1 MKLDTLFF
9 FSMFVTAL
17 MGDVYG
23 KSLLTAQTFP
33 KTFNDLSF
41 VDRMNIIAEGY
52 EPYESEYVAGPNGK
66 MICVK
71 GCAYQGMSIEDHL
84 ADIKHTTQQAINVA
98 NEYLAQN
105 GHPVQPNQHTQFI
118 FPTQNQPVQNQPSQP
133 NNGSDIVGQINEF
146 LDQNNSAQCTKRNPD
161 IPINQEIPY
170 GEPVAG
176 KPRISSPFGERI
188 HPITHTPHVHEGIDY
203 AVPSGTYV
211 YTTANGTV
219 TKVWK
224 DNRCGNGLKIK
235 YIAGISAI
243 YCHLDHAL
251 VKEGDY
257 VRAGCA
263 IAISDNSGSST
274 GAHLHYGMKD
284 ANDKPMDP
292 SEFTGRA
299 K

>member
-1 MKLDTLFF
+1 MKLDALFF
-9 FSMFVTAL
+9 FAIFATAL
-17 MGDVYG
+17 MSNAYG
-23 KSLLTAQTFP
+23 KSLLSAQSFP

-41 VDRMNIIAEGY
+41 IDRMNVIAEGY
-52 EPYESEYVAGPNGK
+52 EPYEAEYVPGPNGK

-84 ADIKHTTQQAINVA
+84 AYINRTTEQAVNTANQYLAQTSHTTQGNQH
-98 NEYLAQN
+98 AQII
-105 GHPVQPNQHTQFI
+105 HPEPNQNI
-118 FPTQNQPVQNQPSQP
+118 QNYPMRP

-146 LDQNNSAQCTKRNPD
+146 LDQNNSIPCAERNPD
-161 IPINQEIPY
+161 IPTNQEIPY

-176 KPRISSPFGERI
+176 KPRISSPFGERT
-188 HPITHTPHVHEGIDY
+188 HPIRHTQHVHEGIDY
-203 AVPSGTYV
+203 AVPTGTHV

-224 DNRCGNGLKIK
+224 DNSCGNGLKIK
-235 YIAGISAI
+235 YATGISAI

-263 IAISDNSGSST
+263 VAISDNSGAST

-292 SEFTGRA
+292 SPFTGRA

>member
-1 MKLDTLFF
+1 MQIMKLDALFF
-9 FSMFVTAL
+9 FAIFATAL
-17 MGDVYG
+17 MSNAYG
-23 KSLLTAQTFP
+23 KSLLSAQSFP

-41 VDRMNIIAEGY
+41 IDRMNVIAEGY

-84 ADIKHTTQQAINVA
+84 DDIKHTTQQAINVA

-105 GHPVQPNQHTQFI
+105 QPIYNHPT
-118 FPTQNQPVQNQPSQP
+118 QP

-146 LDQNNSAQCTKRNPD
+146 LDQNNSIPCAERNPD
-161 IPINQEIPY
+161 IPTNQEIPY
-170 GEPVAG
+170 GEPVAN
-176 KPRISSPFGERI
+176 KPRISSPFGERT
-188 HPITHTPHVHEGIDY
+188 HPIRHTQHVHEGIDY
-203 AVPSGTYV
+203 AVPTGTHV

-224 DNRCGNGLKIK
+224 DNSCGNGLKIK
-235 YIAGISAI
+235 YATGISAI

-257 VRAGCA
+257 VRAGCTV
-263 IAISDNSGSST
+263 AISDNSGAST

-292 SEFTGRA
+292 SPFTGRA